1 MPIGFVARKKVEVEP
16 TIPCFTISDKL
27 QIFSCQR
34 FAQHHSYSFV
44 FQVGFRIQTGWCQPS
59 RLIWSHTAHEAMV
72 FKPTRRSRG
81 GIGMDWIVA
90 ILVGALI
97 GWLAS
102 MVAKTD
108 GQQGALANIVIGIVG
123 ASLGRWLFG
132 GVLNIGGASVAGSFS
147 VIGILWGV
155 LGALILI
162 FLLRSVRVLR

>member
-1 MPIGFVARKKVEVEP
+1 LALALRFVLELDRAKNCAFHAPFSRA
-16 TIPCFTISDKL
+16 SDSE
-27 QIFSCQR
+27 Q
-34 FAQHHSYSFV
+34 A
-44 FQVGFRIQTGWCQPS
+44 GFRPQAYFDFTPRSDQ
-59 RLIWSHTAHEAMV
+59 WSFNQKRV
-72 FKPTRRSRG
+72 RSQG
-81 GIGMDWIVA
+81 GIIMDWIVA

-108 GQQGALANIVIGIVG
+108 GQQGALANVVIGILG

-132 GVLNIGGASVAGSFS
+132 GVLNIGGATVAGSFS